1 MTEDWK
7 IWHNAA
13 NTQHF
18 THQSLAREAF
28 TQWWNHTHY
37 TLPNDLNAAQYNEC
51 LTLKQKYHSS
61 QITGCYKTNYNYEPL
76 NKYSIHLCQQKTNL
90 HFAWI

>member
-28 TQWWNHTHY
+28 TQ
-37 TLPNDLNAAQYNEC
+37 
-51 LTLKQKYHSS
+51 
-61 QITGCYKTNYNYEPL
+61 
-76 NKYSIHLCQQKTNL
+76 
-90 HFAWI
+90 